1 MLNILIMLIKKI
13 LNMFIDEEKEY
24 TEIKIKK
31 YHNLFNNSGKHPLN
45 RKQCEAVVKNKRYNQ
60 VIAAAGTGKTTVL
73 IYRIKYLIEEG
84 IAPKR
89 IIAITYSK
97 KAANEMETRLKKQF
111 NISDVEVRTIHSFAN
126 KIIRNESKQNLSIV
140 TPKEIKNII
149 GREFNELIRE
159 DNVFQYYYFRFF
171 RYFEDGY
178 LDRSIFEDKNE
189 LIAKIISKKHEIL
202 DEFVNFIDLAK
213 KNSINPNEIKKLL
226 NINKNRQYYFGLS
239 AKIIYEKYQFYLN
252 KTHKIDFNDMLY
264 KAVDILTEKPEKYY
278 KKYDH
283 MLVDEF
289 QDVSLGHI
297 KLFKQFFLKD
307 SNMKLFCVGDDWQSI
322 YSFQGSEPKFFVKF
336 ERYFGRAAKTYLTD
350 NYRCPGTI
358 LDAGNLLISNNKDQ
372 IKKKVEAN
380 NKDDSK
386 PVMHILK
393 NGLGY
398 EDYLGRYTL
407 TLVKKILRSGCEP
420 SDIMILC
427 RYDAAV
433 PYLDKVKKFLRE
445 EQIPY
450 IGKGN
455 DYYNPENHHR
465 KPDKAVSA
473 FSIHQSKGRE
483 ADHVILLH
491 VVAEDQFSFP
501 EPERENE
508 LLEPVKINNV
518 DHLQEER
525 RLFYVA
531 ITRTSKSL
539 HILTQSSNI
548 SPFLKEIE
556 PYLKIKKVV
565 NNLANIGDYVNFTAK
580 VHNFWKDHNAKIK
593 QVGLLK
599 DKKGNIIKFLSWGN
613 SEAPLLKENI
623 WYKFRKVKVSKFNKK
638 RELVLTDITEIIPL
652 YEEKIDSK

>member
-1 MLNILIMLIKKI
+1 MLIKKI

-289 QDVSLGHI
+289 QDVSLAHI
-297 KLFKQFFLKD
+297 ELIKQFFIKD
-307 SNMKLFCVGDDWQSI
+307 SSTKLFCVGDDWQSI
-322 YSFQGSEPKFFVKF
+322 YSFQGSEPKFFIKF
-336 ERYFGRAAKTYLTD
+336 ERYFGRAVKTYLND
-350 NYRCPGTI
+350 NYRCPAAI
-358 LDAGNLLISNNKDQ
+358 LEAGNVLISNNKDQ
-372 IKKKVEAN
+372 IMKKVKAN
-380 NKDDSK
+380 NESNSR
-386 PVMHILK
+386 PILHILEK
-393 NGLGY
+393 NLNY
-398 EDYLGRYTL
+398 ETYIVKYTL
-407 TLVKKILRSGCEP
+407 GLVKNSINNGCKP
-420 SDIMILC
+420 TDIMILC

-433 PYLDKVKKFLRE
+433 PYLDNIKKSLKK

-455 DYYNPENHHR
+455 DYYNPKNKYQKPEN
-465 KPDKAVSA
+465 AVSV

-483 ADHVILLH
+483 AGHVILLH
-491 VVAEDQFSFP
+491 VVAEDRYSFP

-508 LLEPVKINNV
+508 LLEPVKINRV

-531 ITRTSKSL
+531 ITRTSQKL
-539 HILTQSSNI
+539 DILTQSNNI
-548 SPFLKEIE
+548 SPFIQEIK
-556 PYLKIKKVV
+556 PYLEVKKYLSNVAKI
-565 NNLANIGDYVNFTAK
+565 GEYVNFTAK
-580 VHNFWKDHNAKIK
+580 VQKLWTDHNTKIK
-593 QVGLLK
+593 QVGLLE
-599 DKKGNIIKFLSWGN
+599 DKKGKVIKFLSW
-613 SEAPLLKENI
+613 SDSKAPLLEENI
-623 WYKFRKVKVSKFNKK
+623 WYKFRKVKISTYNNK
-638 RELVLTDITEIIPL
+638 REMLLTDITEVIQL
-652 YEEKIDSK
+652 YENKG